1 MATELNRTAGNTYSL
16 QSIVPELPAALQDN
30 TDPTSNPTNDFLK
43 LMVAQL
49 QNQDPEKPIDGTA
62 LISQLTQMQSA
73 FAVQRMSFLS
83 QASQQVTTSA
93 ALLGRTVAIR
103 DPKTGAELSGKV
115 MSIDYSGKDPSI
127 LVNQQMYPLTAVSRV
142 DV

>member
-1 MATELNRTAGNTYSL
+1 MATDLNRTAGNTYSL
-16 QSIVPELPAALQDN
+16 QSIVPALPTALQDN

-49 QNQDPEKPIDGTA
+49 QNQDPEKPVDGTA

-93 ALLGRTVAIR
+93 ALLGRTVFVK
-103 DPKTGAELSGKV
+103 DPNTGAQLSGKV
-115 MSIDYSGKDPSI
+115 TSIDYSGKDPAI
-127 LVNQQMYPLTAVSRV
+127 TVNQQSYPLTAVSRV